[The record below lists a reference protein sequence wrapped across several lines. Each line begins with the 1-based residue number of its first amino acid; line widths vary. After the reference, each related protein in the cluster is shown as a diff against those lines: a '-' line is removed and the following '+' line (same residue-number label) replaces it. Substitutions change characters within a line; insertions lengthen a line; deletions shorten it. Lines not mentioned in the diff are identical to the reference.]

1 MSGLHQLSVKESYQ
15 LGVHHFKSQRLG
27 GIFVFL
33 FLVSKMSIPCLTPYR
48 KINSN
53 ESMTYMWV
61 NQNLSDIQLHS
72 QKEKGKKERT
82 QSWRGSWKAL
92 DQTVEK
98 LEALCLVHCW
108 WENKIVQP
116 LWKPVWVPQNLN
128 SQHRI
133 QQLQIWACNPKN
145 WKQGLKLFEHVHSSI
160 IRNDQKAE
168 AFQVSI
174 YRWMDKQN
182 AVHKDN
188 VCLVAQL
195 FSTLCDPMDCSPPGS
210 SVYGHSPGNNIAVSQ
225 NGGGGAERRTHR
237 RQCCQSRPP

>member
-1 MSGLHQLSVKESYQ
+1 MKRNGREGDKMEEEVGMEGEEGGGRWKEWNPTQMSGLHQLSVKGFYQ

-72 QKEKGKKERT
+72 QKEKGKKKRT

-92 DQTVEK
+92 DKIVEK

-116 LWKPVWVPQNLN
+116 LWKTLRVLQNLN
-128 SQHRI
+128 TELPQDR
-133 QQLQIWACNPKN
+133 A
-145 WKQGLKLFEHVHSSI
+145 
-160 IRNDQKAE
+160 
-168 AFQVSI
+168 
-174 YRWMDKQN
+174 
-182 AVHKDN
+182 
-188 VCLVAQL
+188 
-195 FSTLCDPMDCSPPGS
+195 
-210 SVYGHSPGNNIAVSQ
+210 IA
-225 NGGGGAERRTHR
+225 NLGM
-237 RQCCQSRPP
+237 

>member
-128 SQHRI
+128 R
-133 QQLQIWACNPKN
+133 
-145 WKQGLKLFEHVHSSI
+145 V
-160 IRNDQKAE
+160 
-168 AFQVSI
+168 
-174 YRWMDKQN
+174 
-182 AVHKDN
+182 
-188 VCLVAQL
+188 
-195 FSTLCDPMDCSPPGS
+195 TTGS
-210 SVYGHSPGNNIAVSQ
+210 SNCKFGHATQRIESRVSNCLSMFIA
-225 NGGGGAERRTHR
+225 ALYAMTKRRKHSKCPSTDEWINKMR
-237 RQCCQSRPP
+237 YIRTTYA

>member
-1 MSGLHQLSVKESYQ
+1 
-15 LGVHHFKSQRLG
+15 
-27 GIFVFL
+27 
-33 FLVSKMSIPCLTPYR
+33 
-48 KINSN
+48 
-53 ESMTYMWV
+53 MTYMWV

-128 SQHRI
+128 RVTTRSSNCKFGHATQRI
-133 QQLQIWACNPKN
+133 ESRVSNCYLHT
-145 WKQGLKLFEHVHSSI
+145 HVHSSI
-160 IRNDQKAE
+160 TRNDQKAE

-182 AVHKDN
+182 VVHKDN
-188 VCLVAQL
+188 ICLVAQL

-210 SVYGHSPGNNIAVSQ
+210 SVYGHSPGNNIAVICHALLQGIFWTQGSHPDLPHCKQ
-225 NGGGGAERRTHR
+225 ILYRLSHKG
-237 RQCCQSRPP
+237 SP